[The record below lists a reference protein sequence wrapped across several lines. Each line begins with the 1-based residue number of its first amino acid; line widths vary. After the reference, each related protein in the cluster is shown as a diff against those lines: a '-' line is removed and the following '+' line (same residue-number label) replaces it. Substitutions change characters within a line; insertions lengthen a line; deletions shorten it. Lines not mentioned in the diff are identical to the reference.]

1 MDDVHTSSILTVI
14 HTCCVASSLRLLL
27 PMPLLLKSLHHPII
41 IVSSNYVQS
50 ERLKSVSQE
59 SQLLGHCSE
68 MMVFPLDTLAEGTNY
83 VDEFSKSAENL
94 CCQQLW
100 VILIHR
106 FLEGCYVQRVKYDD
120 AFAFSGLGSARCQSR
135 NSDGGVRI
143 ANFARSCLP

>member
-1 MDDVHTSSILTVI
+1 
-14 HTCCVASSLRLLL
+14 
-27 PMPLLLKSLHHPII
+27 MPLLLKSLHHLII

-50 ERLKSVSQE
+50 ERLKSISQE

-135 NSDGGVRI
+135 NSDAGVRI
-143 ANFARSCLP
+143 ANFVRSCLP